1 VKSLARPFRFTPV
14 LLAAVLALAGAGCDH
29 LDLGHVEGDPN
40 RTLSGTIH
48 VRGDAA
54 LPADAK
60 AVVRVVDRSNPTLPP
75 QVLGEQEIDHA
86 GQPPIAFQVAYKATD
101 EQLLHGLNVEARIS
115 SGGSVRFYTLSQ
127 VSFNSGNQSDPQ
139 VVWVDPM
146 QR

>member
-1 VKSLARPFRFTPV
+1 VKFIARPLRFAPV
-14 LLAAVLALAGAGCDH
+14 LLAAGFALAGAGCDH

-40 RTLSGTIH
+40 HTVSGTVH

-60 AVVRVVDRSNPTLPP
+60 AVVRVVDPSNPTLPP
-75 QVLGEQEIDHA
+75 QVLGEQEIDHP

-115 SGGSVRFYTLSQ
+115 YGGSVRFYTLSQ

-139 VVWVDPM
+139 VVWVDPV